1 MSKRVRIFIIIVI
14 IITGTLFSFLVIVK
28 KLSDSDYAISMY
40 NFFMK

>member
-14 IITGTLFSFLVIVK
+14 IITLFSFLVIVK